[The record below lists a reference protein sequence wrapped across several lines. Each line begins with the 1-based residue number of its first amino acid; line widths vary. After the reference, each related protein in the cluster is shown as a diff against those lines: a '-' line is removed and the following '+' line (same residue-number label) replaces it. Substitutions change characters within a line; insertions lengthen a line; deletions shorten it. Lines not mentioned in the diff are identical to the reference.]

1 MLIRSKFTSCDSNT
15 LDELFMV
22 HYDVPAN
29 IKTMLCINSMYFSC
43 TRRVL
48 LYYSL
53 LENYCLFM
61 ITIVIRYWL
70 LI

>member
-48 LYYSL
+48 
-53 LENYCLFM
+53 F
-61 ITIVIRYWL
+61 
-70 LI
+70 